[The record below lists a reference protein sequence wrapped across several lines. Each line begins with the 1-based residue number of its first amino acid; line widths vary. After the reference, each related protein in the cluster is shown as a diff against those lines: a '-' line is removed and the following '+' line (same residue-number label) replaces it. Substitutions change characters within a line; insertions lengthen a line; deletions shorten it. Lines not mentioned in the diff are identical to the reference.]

1 MLVRR
6 VCLCVTDVSRR
17 VPSRSLHS
25 QTTSV
30 MDLLQPPDGS
40 TTTTTTTPMAVS
52 QTAGLG
58 SPSVQISEQSVQDLA
73 GVLSAL

>member
-1 MLVRR
+1 
-6 VCLCVTDVSRR
+6 
-17 VPSRSLHS
+17 
-25 QTTSV
+25 
-30 MDLLQPPDGS
+30 MDPLQQPPDGS
-40 TTTTTTTPMAVS
+40 TTTTTTPMTV